1 MNPTI
6 AALMFPGMF
15 LLIFL
20 GVPVSLSLI
29 VPALIAGWFAF
40 GDQVFNQL
48 YGSLYSATTNY
59 ILSAIPMF
67 VLMGAILERSG
78 IAARLFRTMQ
88 LWLGRLPG
96 GLAVATIAMGAT
108 FAAAAGVVGAVE
120 VMVGLMAIPAMQ
132 RFRYDNS
139 LIAGTICAG
148 GSLGTMIPPSVV
160 AVVYASLAQIS
171 VGELFAAMLF
181 PGMVM
186 VGLFILYI
194 VIICTLD
201 PTRGPRADDPDMHL
215 PVMEKLR
222 ITLGGLVPTMLLI
235 VAVLGSLMAGI
246 ASPTEAAAVG
256 AVGALVLCIS
266 YGRFSLSVMRESL
279 AITVRIS
286 SMILLIVAGGI
297 MFTGIFAANG
307 GSRLIQGLISDM
319 GLGVSGTLVLFL
331 CIVFLLGFVL
341 DWTANVLICV
351 PLFLPVLT
359 ASGVDP
365 IWFGTLVIIVI
376 QTSYLSPPMA
386 SSIFYLL
393 SIAPP
398 DMKYGQVCRGVVPFI
413 VIQLITLALVVLVPS
428 LATWLPKQVVGF

>member
-29 VPALIAGWFAF
+29 IPALAAGWFAF

-48 YGSLYSATTNY
+48 YGGLYSAATNY

-181 PGMVM
+181 PGLVM
-186 VGLFILYI
+186 VALFILYI
-194 VIICTLD
+194 
-201 PTRGPRADDPDMHL
+201 
-215 PVMEKLR
+215 
-222 ITLGGLVPTMLLI
+222 I
-235 VAVLGSLMAGI
+235 VVCL
-246 ASPTEAAAVG
+246 
-256 AVGALVLCIS
+256 
-266 YGRFSLSVMRESL
+266 
-279 AITVRIS
+279 
-286 SMILLIVAGGI
+286 
-297 MFTGIFAANG
+297 
-307 GSRLIQGLISDM
+307 
-319 GLGVSGTLVLFL
+319 
-331 CIVFLLGFVL
+331 
-341 DWTANVLICV
+341 
-351 PLFLPVLT
+351 
-359 ASGVDP
+359 VDP
-365 IWFGTLVIIVI
+365 KKGPGPTIRTC
-376 QTSYLSPPMA
+376 
-386 SSIFYLL
+386 
-393 SIAPP
+393 
-398 DMKYGQVCRGVVPFI
+398 VCR
-413 VIQLITLALVVLVPS
+413 
-428 LATWLPKQVVGF
+428 